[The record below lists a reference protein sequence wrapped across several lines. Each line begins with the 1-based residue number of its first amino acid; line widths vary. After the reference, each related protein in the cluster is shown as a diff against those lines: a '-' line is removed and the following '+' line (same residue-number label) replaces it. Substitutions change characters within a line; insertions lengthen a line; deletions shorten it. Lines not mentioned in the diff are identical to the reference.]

1 MVSLS
6 FDEESGA
13 NEPLIPL
20 LSFLNDGCLNPL
32 SFGDENIRWPI
43 SGFSLEIGSFA
54 GVCNFT
60 VTLCNK
66 KLTSCKCHLIPLL

>member
-1 MVSLS
+1 MVSLL
-6 FDEESGA
+6 FGEVSGA
-13 NEPLIPL
+13 NEPPIPL
-20 LSFLNDGCLNPL
+20 LSFLNDGCLIPL
-32 SFGDENIRWPI
+32 SFGGENIHWPI

-66 KLTSCKCHLIPLL
+66 KLSICKSLLIPLL